1 MRVLRRTL
9 ILASLLLSFAGLAT
23 AQATDVGETHVD
35 LLTVKGA
42 ITPVVASYM
51 ERGIEMAEADG
62 AEALIIELNTPGG
75 SVSVM
80 EGVVQ
85 RMAIS
90 RVPIVVYVYP
100 QRAQAASAGTFVV
113 LAAHVAAMAPQTTIG
128 AASPVA
134 GQGQELTET
143 EQAKAI
149 NILVSLIK
157 GLTERRGEEAAEWAE
172 KAVREAVAATD
183 QEALELGVVD
193 FVVPTLDTLLQEMDG
208 FEVELP
214 GQTVTLKTK
223 GARMERIPMSPIESF
238 LHTITDPNIAFILMT
253 LGINGLIFELSSP
266 GGYLA
271 GVVGTICILL
281 SLYALGV
288 LNVNYTG
295 FLFIGLAFVLFVA
308 DIKAPTHGL
317 LTVGG
322 IISFIFGSLILFQ
335 SPFARVS
342 TTLVVG
348 VGLGS
353 GGFFAFAVAKAV
365 QARMRRAVTGWEALM
380 GSVAVA
386 RTDLDPTGS
395 VFLRG
400 EWWNAIAEGE
410 EVRKGEQVEVI
421 GMDGFQLRVK
431 KKNRR

>member
-1 MRVLRRTL
+1 MRVLRRAL
-9 ILASLLLSFAGLAT
+9 ILASLLFSLVAQAT
-23 AQATDVGETHVD
+23 AQGEAHVD
-35 LLTVKGA
+35 LLTIEGA

-113 LAAHVAAMAPQTTIG
+113 LAAHVAAMAPGTSIG
-128 AASPVA
+128 AASPVS
-134 GQGQELTET
+134 GQGEELPET

-149 NILVSLIK
+149 NIMVSLIK
-157 GLTERRGEEAAEWAE
+157 GLSERRGEAAAEWAE

-183 QEALELGVVD
+183 QEALDLGVVD
-193 FVVPTLDTLLQEMDG
+193 FVVPSLDTLLQELDG
-208 FEVELP
+208 FEVELQ
-214 GQTVTLKTK
+214 GQTVTLETT
-223 GARMERIPMSPIESF
+223 GARVERIPMNPIESF

-253 LGINGLIFELSSP
+253 LGINGLIFELSGP
-266 GGYLA
+266 GVSLA
-271 GVVGTICILL
+271 GIVGAICILL

-288 LNVNYTG
+288 LSVNYTG
-295 FLFIGLAFVLFVA
+295 FLFIALAFVLFVA

-322 IISFIFGSLILFQ
+322 IISFIFGSIILFQ

-342 TTLVVG
+342 TSLVVG

-365 QARMRRAVTGWEALM
+365 QARMRRAVTGREALV
-380 GSVAVA
+380 GTVAVA

-421 GMDGFQLRVK
+421 GVDGFQLRVK
-431 KKNRR
+431 KKE

>member
-1 MRVLRRTL
+1 MRVLRRAL
-9 ILASLLLSFAGLAT
+9 ILASLLLSFV
-23 AQATDVGETHVD
+23 AQARAQGEAHVD

-75 SVSVM
+75 SLSVM

-85 RMAIS
+85 RMAVS

-100 QRAQAASAGTFVV
+100 QRAMAASAGTFVV
-113 LAAHVAAMAPQTTIG
+113 LAAHVAAMAPQTSIG
-128 AASPVA
+128 AASPVS
-134 GQGQELTET
+134 GQGEELSET

-157 GLTERRGEEAAEWAE
+157 GLSERRGEEAAEWAE
-172 KAVREAVAATD
+172 KAVREAASATA
-183 QEALELGVVD
+183 QEALELGVIDLVAANVD
-193 FVVPTLDTLLQEMDG
+193 EVLEGLDGREVNLDG
-208 FEVELP
+208 R
-214 GQTVTLKTK
+214 TVILETA
-223 GARMERIPMSPIESF
+223 GAMVNPIPMSPIEGF

-271 GVVGTICILL
+271 GIVGGICILL

-295 FLFIGLAFVLFVA
+295 FLLIILAFILFVA
-308 DIKAPTHGL
+308 DIKAPTHGI
-317 LTVGG
+317 LTAGG

-342 TTLVVG
+342 TSLVVG

-365 QARMRRAVTGWEALM
+365 QARLRRAVTGREALI
-380 GSVAVA
+380 GARAVA

-410 EVRKGEQVEVI
+410 GVRKGEEVEVI
-421 GMDGFQLRVK
+421 GVDGFQLKVK
-431 KKNRR
+431 KEK